1 MIFIIPNKLCI
12 CFAVFRLTCVYLA
25 CKVDEFNVSI
35 GQFVGNLKGDREK
48 FANIILGFELLLM
61 DKLHYHLTVHNP
73 FRPLEGFFIDIKVC
87 ELRVCM
93 FRDLGLYL
101 NLLKLSFYLNFSL
114 RIT

>member
-1 MIFIIPNKLCI
+1 M
-12 CFAVFRLTCVYLA
+12 YLA

-87 ELRVCM
+87 KFRVSM
-93 FRDLGLYL
+93 FRDLGLYMYVSF
-101 NLLKLSFYLNFSL
+101 LKLSFYLDYSL
-114 RIT
+114 KITYHIYPA

>member
-1 MIFIIPNKLCI
+1 MVGGNLGSLLYGDVSVIFFSI
-12 CFAVFRLTCVYLA
+12 CRLTCVYLA

-35 GQFVGNLKGDREK
+35 AQFVGNLKGDREK

-87 ELRVCM
+87 IQILISPYC
-93 FRDLGLYL
+93 
-101 NLLKLSFYLNFSL
+101 S
-114 RIT
+114 